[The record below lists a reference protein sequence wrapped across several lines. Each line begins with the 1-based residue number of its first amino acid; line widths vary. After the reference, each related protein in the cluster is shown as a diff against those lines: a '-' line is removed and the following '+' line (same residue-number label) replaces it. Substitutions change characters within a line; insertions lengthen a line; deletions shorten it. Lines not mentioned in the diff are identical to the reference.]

1 MEEERNA
8 KQPKPKPT
16 LKPIFYENPYD
27 IETFFEGM
35 NIAIE
40 HGKEFQY
47 VDRFIT
53 HMRIDPMQDTADISF
68 KVLNHD
74 LKLLDFS
81 D

>member
-1 MEEERNA
+1 MEKDRKAE
-8 KQPKPKPT
+8 QPKT
-16 LKPIFYENPYD
+16 ANKPIFYENPYD

-47 VDRFIT
+47 IDRFIT
-53 HMRIDPMQDTADISF
+53 HMRIDPLQDTADISF
-68 KVLNHD
+68 KVLSQD
-74 LKLLDFS
+74 LKLLEYS